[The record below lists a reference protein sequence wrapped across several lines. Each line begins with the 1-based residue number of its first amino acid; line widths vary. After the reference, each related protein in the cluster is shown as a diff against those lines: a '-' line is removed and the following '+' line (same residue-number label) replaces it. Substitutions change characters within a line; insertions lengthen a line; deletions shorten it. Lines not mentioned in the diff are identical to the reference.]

1 MPEFILQRKVLLMDM
16 ILKIKKKHSIKS
28 SECFSLRRYG
38 HFVDSHLIFVYTKYS
53 VLAAAKNMVV
63 FSIK

>member
-1 MPEFILQRKVLLMDM
+1 MDM

>member
-1 MPEFILQRKVLLMDM
+1 M

-53 VLAAAKNMVV
+53 VLAAAKNTPVLGLLAAKILRNEE
-63 FSIK
+63 FRN